1 VGERFLLLGRG
12 RVAGDLT
19 PEDVGVDD
27 LTRLV
32 AGGDE
37 LSLLT
42 ESLRAA
48 HPDR

>member
-1 VGERFLLLGRG
+1 
-12 RVAGDLT
+12 VAGDLT
-19 PEDVGVDD
+19 REDVDVDD

-37 LSLLT
+37 LSRLT
-42 ESLRAA
+42 EELRAA